1 MKRLFLL
8 ALAFLLALPLPAFAK
23 QVGEEEKIEH
33 FVKNRIV
40 EGDGMGLALDR
51 PITRGELAKVIVSIE
66 DRREDAEKMRYKQ
79 SYYADVRKSHW
90 ANGFINALSLSEN
103 DNLPLL
109 TGYKDGSFR
118 PDRAVTYGELS
129 KIAYLMAAPATSP
142 EDIAFIPWPSGW
154 MGLARSSE
162 FSVSSFPANTPAL
175 RRHVFTTL
183 YDAREMSDPERKIK
197 YTPSPKEMYMQQI
210 RGFNEGSTFD
220 KALYRE
226 ELLRLVNDERR
237 KNNLKPLQYMV
248 SLERG
253 TKIRAEELA
262 KHGDIR
268 IKGKPHLRVKGTPFY
283 TAFDYLPFD
292 PRPHLGENLLMYGLP
307 YGDEKNA
314 SYLADPKFLA
324 EESFRLWMAS
334 PSHRANILDPDNR
347 FVACGNYADKTYGDK
362 DYPDT
367 GILVAAMSFYK

>member
-8 ALAFLLALPLPAFAK
+8 ALAFLLALPLPAFASPA
-23 QVGEEEKIEH
+23 GEEEKIEH

-40 EGDGMGLALDR
+40 EGDGTGLALDR

-79 SYYADVRKSHW
+79 SHYADVRKSHW

-118 PDRAVTYGELS
+118 PDRPVSYGEVS
-129 KIAYLMAAPATSP
+129 KIAVLMAAPATVS
-142 EDIAFIPWPSGW
+142 EDIASILWPLGW
-154 MGLARSSE
+154 MELARSFE
-162 FSVSSFPANTPAL
+162 FSAASFPANAPAL

-183 YDAREMSDPERKIK
+183 YDARETSDPERKIK
-197 YTPSPKEMYMQQI
+197 YTPSPKELYLQQMK
-210 RGFNEGSTFD
+210 GFNEGSTFD

-226 ELLRLVNDERR
+226 EMLRLINDVRR
-237 KNNLKPLQYMV
+237 NNNLKPLQYMV

-262 KHGDIR
+262 KYGDIR
-268 IKGKPHLRVKGTPFY
+268 IKGHRHKRTDGTPFY

-314 SYLADPKFLA
+314 SYLGDPKFLA

-334 PSHRANILDPDNR
+334 PSHRANILDPENR
-347 FVACGNYADKTYGDK
+347 FAACGNFADKTYGDK
-362 DYPDT
+362 DYPNT
-367 GILVAAMSFYK
+367 GILVVAMSFYK

>member
-8 ALAFLLALPLPAFAK
+8 ALAFLLALPLPAFASPM
-23 QVGEEEKIEH
+23 GEDEKIEH

-40 EGDGMGLALDR
+40 EGDCTGLALDR
-51 PITRGELAKVIVSIE
+51 PITRGELAKVIVSLE
-66 DRREDAEKMRYKQ
+66 DRREDASAMKYKK
-79 SYYADVRKSHW
+79 SPYADVKENHW
-90 ANGFINALSLSEN
+90 ANGFINALSLA
-103 DNLPLL
+103 DKGKLPLL
-109 TGYKDGSFR
+109 AGYEDGSFR

-129 KIAYLMAAPATSP
+129 KIACLMAAPATGS
-142 EDIAFIPWPSGW
+142 EDIVSIPWPSGW
-154 MGLARSSE
+154 MELAGSFE

-183 YDAREMSDPERKIK
+183 YDALEMSDPERKIK
-197 YTPSPKEMYMQQI
+197 YTPSPKELYLQQMK
-210 RGFNEGSTFD
+210 GFNEGSTFD
-220 KALYRE
+220 KAVYQE
-226 ELLRLVNDERR
+226 EILHLINDVRI

-268 IKGKPHLRVKGTPFY
+268 IKGHRHKRTDGAPFY

-307 YGDEKNA
+307 YGDEKNP
-314 SYLADPKFLA
+314 SYLGDPKFLA

-334 PSHRANILDPDNR
+334 PSHRANILDPENR
-347 FVACGNYADKTYGDK
+347 FAACGNFADKTYGDK
-362 DYPDT
+362 DYPNT
-367 GILVAAMSFYK
+367 GILVVAMSFYK